1 MKYDRYELEVG
12 ESLMFY
18 EFESDGPKGKVTK
31 FIRYTETEL
40 KGFYNLGFGDKDH
53 KTGEIDDTI
62 ITNNG
67 DSQKILATVAY
78 TVYSF
83 TDKYPNAFIY
93 ATGSTKTRTRLY
105 RMGITNNLVDIL
117 QDFEIHGLKDNW
129 WYEFEKN
136 VDYDAFL
143 IRRKISKFVL

>member
-1 MKYDRYELEVG
+1 
-12 ESLMFY
+12 MFY
-18 EFESDGPKGKVTK
+18 EFESDGPKGNVIKR
-31 FIRYTETEL
+31 IEYTETEL

-53 KTGEIDDTI
+53 NTGKINDTV

-83 TDKYPNAFIY
+83 TDKYPNAWIY
-93 ATGSTKTRTRLY
+93 AIGSTKARTRLY
-105 RMGITNNLVDIL
+105 RMGIANNLVEIL
-117 QDFEIHGLKDNW
+117 QGFEIHGFKDNSW
-129 WYEFEKN
+129 FEFEKN

-143 IRRKISKFVL
+143 IKRKISKFVL